1 MLATMGR
8 VAVCVEKAAWA
19 ETAVQ
24 ESEKGIVRWGEQTSR
39 RLGRRDGIL
48 YSSVVSD
55 VVRTVLKSPGPP
67 RPPGIQLEAW
77 RLIAPT
83 M

>member
-24 ESEKGIVRWGEQTSR
+24 ESGEGIVRWEEQTSR
-39 RLGRRDGIL
+39 RLGRRDGIF
-48 YSSVVSD
+48 VFVGGFG
-55 VVRTVLKSPGPP
+55 R
-67 RPPGIQLEAW
+67 RPHSFEVA
-77 RLIAPT
+77 RSAAAT
-83 M
+83 RNSTTCCTA